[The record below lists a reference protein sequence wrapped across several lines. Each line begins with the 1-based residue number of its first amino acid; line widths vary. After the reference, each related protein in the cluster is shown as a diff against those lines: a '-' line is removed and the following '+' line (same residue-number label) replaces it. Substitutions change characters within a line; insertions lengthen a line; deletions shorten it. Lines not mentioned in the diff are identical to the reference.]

1 MKLCTLCQSGIF
13 FPSGANRLL
22 ALGDIHVATIN
33 RTGSQEDFSGR
44 EGA

>member
-1 MKLCTLCQSGIF
+1 MHFMSKWKF

-33 RTGSQEDFSGR
+33 RTGSEEDFSGR
-44 EGA
+44 EGT